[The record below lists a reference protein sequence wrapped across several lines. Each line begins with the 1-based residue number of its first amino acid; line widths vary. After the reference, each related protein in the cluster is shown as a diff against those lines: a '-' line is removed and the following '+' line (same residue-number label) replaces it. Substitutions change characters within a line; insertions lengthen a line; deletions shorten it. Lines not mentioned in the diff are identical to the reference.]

1 MTGLAPPTAVGR
13 WRTWRWVLLALVAV
27 VAIAAVSTYLTAPR
41 PGGRMD
47 AESTSPDGTHAL
59 VTLLRDRGVDVVVA
73 NTVADVER
81 AARPDSLLLV
91 AETYLLVDDDLMT
104 RLAAV
109 PGDRLLIEPVS
120 TDPEKP
126 CPRDPYRS

>member
-1 MTGLAPPTAVGR
+1 M
-13 WRTWRWVLLALVAV
+13 LLALI
-27 VAIAAVSTYLTAPR
+27 AIVGVAAVSTYLTATR

-47 AESTSPDGTHAL
+47 AESTSPDGAHAL
-59 VTLLRDRGVDVVVA
+59 VALLRERGVEVVVA

-91 AETYLLVDDDLMT
+91 AETYLLVDDDLMK
-104 RLAAV
+104 RLADV

-120 TDPEKP
+120 TTRKDLATEIDLGRAATIGGKP
-126 CPRDPYRS
+126 

>member
-1 MTGLAPPTAVGR
+1 MTGLAPPTAVQR

-91 AETYLLVDDDLMT
+91 AETYLPCRRRPDDT
-104 RLAAV
+104 AGGRPRRSAA
-109 PGDRLLIEPVS
+109 GRTGIDHA
-120 TDPEKP
+120 EKP